1 VGFSALF
8 FCAPWFLVPAALQAA
23 APASTRGIS
32 ALMSLLAASWIVSA
46 PFVAPYRRFTP
57 MGEQT
62 IAVQVGVAGARLRVD
77 PTTARFIR
85 SYRAAAATC
94 GLRADD
100 AVLAFSWTPGLV
112 WAVGGRTI
120 AITHFV
126 HDYFPGAR
134 GANEFALS
142 RIPVGTQER
151 AFVIHTTRGARVHP
165 TLLLGRRRFPADY
178 RLCFEG
184 EWPVNQDVVRLYAP
198 PRIP

>member
-1 VGFSALF
+1 
-8 FCAPWFLVPAALQAA
+8 
-23 APASTRGIS
+23 
-32 ALMSLLAASWIVSA
+32 
-46 PFVAPYRRFTP
+46 

-62 IAVQVGVAGARLRVD
+62 IAVQVGVAGSRLRVD

-142 RIPVGTQER
+142 RIPVDTQER